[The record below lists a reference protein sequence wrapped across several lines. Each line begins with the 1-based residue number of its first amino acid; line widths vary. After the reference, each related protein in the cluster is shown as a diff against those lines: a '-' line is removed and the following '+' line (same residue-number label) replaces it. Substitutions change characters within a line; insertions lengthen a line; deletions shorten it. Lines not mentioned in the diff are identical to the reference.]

1 MVDVLQ
7 AIVAAAEQVSQNAVM
22 GVNGEVYAVELTN
35 PIGFTMY
42 IGMAFVLY
50 AIRETD
56 VIPLKFLPIVA
67 IILGLTYSGFVE
79 YHAFNEKSIVAGLR
93 LALLG
98 IGSVA
103 TVKYFLDK
111 PSNGNGDGSNSATTF
126 SNRVKE

>member
-7 AIVAAAEQVSQNAVM
+7 AIMAAAEQVSQNAVM
-22 GVNGEVYAVELTN
+22 GVNGEVYAVELTD
-35 PIGFTMY
+35 PIGFTAY
-42 IGMAFVLY
+42 LGLAFVLY
-50 AIRETD
+50 AIRETQA
-56 VIPLKFLPIVA
+56 IPLRFMPLIAIV
-67 IILGLTYSGFVE
+67 LGVLYAGFVE

-111 PSNGNGDGSNSATTF
+111 PSNGDGGDTTTVYT
-126 SNRVKE
+126 NRLKE

>member
-7 AIVAAAEQVSQNAVM
+7 AIMAAAEQVAQNGVA
-22 GVNGEVYAVELTN
+22 GVNGEVYAVELTD
-35 PIGFTMY
+35 PIGFTAY
-42 IGMAFVLY
+42 LGLAFVLY

-56 VIPLKFLPIVA
+56 TIPLRFMPLIAIV
-67 IILGLTYSGFVE
+67 LGVAYSGLVE

-111 PSNGNGDGSNSATTF
+111 PSDGNGNGDSTTVF
-126 SNRVKE
+126 TTRKE

>member
-7 AIVAAAEQVSQNAVM
+7 AIVAAAEQATQNAVV
-22 GVNGEVYAVELTN
+22 GVNGEVYAVELTD
-35 PIGFTMY
+35 PIGFTAY
-42 IGMAFVLY
+42 LGLAFVLY

-56 VIPLKFLPIVA
+56 VIPLRFMPLIAIV
-67 IILGLTYSGFVE
+67 LGVVYSGFVE
-79 YHAFNEKSIVAGLR
+79 YQAFNEKSIVAGLR

-111 PSNGNGDGSNSATTF
+111 PSNGDGNTTTAF
-126 SNRVKE
+126 TDRKE

>member
-1 MVDVLQ
+1 MTDVLQ
-7 AIVAAAEQVSQNAVM
+7 AIVAAAEKTTQNAVM
-22 GVNGEVYAVELTN
+22 GVNGEVYAVELTD

-50 AIRETD
+50 AIRETN
-56 VIPLKFLPIVA
+56 VLPLRFLPIVA
-67 IILGLTYSGFVE
+67 IVIGLAYSSFVE
-79 YHAFNEKSIVAGLR
+79 YHAFDERSIVAGLR

-111 PSNGNGDGSNSATTF
+111 PSNGDGNNDSTTVF
-126 SNRVKE
+126 TTRKE